1 MFRVSDLLRIGDI
14 VGLFVGNKPIA
25 GHKISGVVSRSTSA
39 QISVVFDDLPD
50 SINLS
55 THNGAIQLVK
65 LANDVTYRRIK
76 RYIYIL

>member
-14 VGLFVGNKPIA
+14 VGVFVGNKPVA
-25 GHKISGVVSRSTSA
+25 GQKISGVITCCTSA
-39 QISVVFDDLPD
+39 QMSVVFDDLPD

-55 THNGAIQLVK
+55 THNGAILLVK

-76 RYIYIL
+76 RYIL

>member
-1 MFRVSDLLRIGDI
+1 M
-14 VGLFVGNKPIA
+14 FVGNKPIA
-25 GHKISGVVSRSTSA
+25 GQKISGVITRSTSA

-76 RYIYIL
+76 RYMYLL